1 MKVKRKGLNMVIHT
15 AIDKLDDDD
24 KELVNELYFKNTS
37 VHQLAKN
44 LRVSRATIR
53 YRRDRA
59 LERLKKLF

>member
-1 MKVKRKGLNMVIHT
+1 MVIHT